1 MSLNRTVRIRTS
13 GTCVGGITEFKK
25 GYHPITKLVKDERGD
40 LLADPHK
47 IVNRWMNYFCQL
59 LDVQGAVGVRQTDI
73 QTAEPFV
80 PEPSILEVEV
90 TTGKLKSLQV
100 WITFQHNW
108 FKQGGEDI
116 ALCGT

>member
-13 GTCVGGITEFKK
+13 GTCVGGITE
-25 GYHPITKLVKDERGD
+25 LVKDERGD

-59 LDVQGAVGVRQTDI
+59 LDVQGAVGVRQTEI

-80 PEPSILEVEV
+80 PESSMLKAEV
-90 TTGKLKSLQV
+90 TTGKLKSRQV
-100 WITFQHNW
+100 
-108 FKQGGEDI
+108 
-116 ALCGT
+116 